1 MDIVGKLI
9 GCVVVSKGEGLE
21 KGKKEKK
28 ERKEGE
34 KGGGKKGMKE
44 ERKEGRMKSVKV
56 LLLYY
61 KYIFF
66 CIYGDYMKRYMF
78 I

>member
-1 MDIVGKLI
+1 MDTVGKLI

-21 KGKKEKK
+21 KEREEGKKG
-28 ERKEGE
+28 GE
-34 KGGGKKGMKE
+34 KGGGKKGTKE
-44 ERKEGRMKSVKV
+44 ERKEGRMKSAKV
-56 LLLYY
+56 PLLHY
-61 KYIFF
+61 KHISF